1 LTWRKTSSHI
11 LFIRKKREK
20 RKVMANLSEE
30 WTDGRLI
37 NEEKLDDPN
46 VLKLLEK
53 LFKGTI
59 YDVESEEE

>member
-1 LTWRKTSSHI
+1 
-11 LFIRKKREK
+11 
-20 RKVMANLSEE
+20 MANLSEE